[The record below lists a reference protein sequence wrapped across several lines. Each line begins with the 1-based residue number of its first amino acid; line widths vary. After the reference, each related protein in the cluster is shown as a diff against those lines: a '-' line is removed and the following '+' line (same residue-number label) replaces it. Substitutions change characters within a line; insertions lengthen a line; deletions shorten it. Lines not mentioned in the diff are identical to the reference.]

1 MDFRMAAR
9 RVHPVR
15 PPITGATARAPLR
28 RLIAAVPEL
37 ARQREART
45 VVAHRTRA
53 QVAAASAVA
62 VEVHRT
68 LGAAVAEAAAV
79 VVVEH
84 TTES

>member
-1 MDFRMAAR
+1 M
-9 RVHPVR
+9 
-15 PPITGATARAPLR
+15 
-28 RLIAAVPEL
+28 
-37 ARQREART
+37 
-45 VVAHRTRA
+45 RA

-68 LGAAVAEAAAV
+68 LGAAAAVAEAAVV